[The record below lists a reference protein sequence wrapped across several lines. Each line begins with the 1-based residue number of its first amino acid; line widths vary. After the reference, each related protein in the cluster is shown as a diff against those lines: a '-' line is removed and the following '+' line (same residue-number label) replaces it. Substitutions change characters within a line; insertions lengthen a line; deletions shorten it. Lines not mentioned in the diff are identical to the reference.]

1 MVCLA
6 TPLGDIFIF
15 GSCLVS
21 WCYSASTSYSWF
33 YSLHGRGEIE
43 EYIEPWYI
51 PVTGEICKWKKNNW
65 SSTGLLGTAPPINTQ
80 GWSYAHKW
88 RTSSVFIKMTGL
100 NLVFSDPSCALP
112 TSSKCDRW
120 AGVQS
125 AHWRPQRSDLFG
137 VSNDIRVSW
146 AGMSEQGLCFC
157 FCVLTYKALKVQPTQ
172 DDILFSGFTYPDTV
186 A

>member
-1 MVCLA
+1 ML
-6 TPLGDIFIF
+6 L
-15 GSCLVS
+15 SLYQLQLVLQS
-21 WCYSASTSYSWF
+21 TQTGWDWRIYWALIYSSYRRD
-33 YSLHGRGEIE
+33 LQME
-43 EYIEPWYI
+43 
-51 PVTGEICKWKKNNW
+51 KKQLV

-88 RTSSVFIKMTGL
+88 RTSSVFIKITGL

-137 VSNDIRVSW
+137 VSNDIQVSW

-157 FCVLTYKALKVQPTQ
+157 FCVLTYKALKVQLTQ